1 MGKIVEKPIKI
12 DLHIHSAF
20 SNHKDGKKVAFNTM
34 DNIPILVSKLKQNGI
49 DMCAITDHDKFDFN
63 LYKKLKIYEGKELL
77 KVLPG
82 VEFSVNFDG
91 NKTIHI
97 VTIFDDKDEEKLK
110 NLGKLFVDGIGKE
123 RYINNAYSRDDYF
136 AILKEV
142 GIDFVMIAHQKKTP
156 TSTQKPHKADVMSLG
171 QKTFNELLFMEYF
184 DAYEFRRRDNEIFN
198 KKFSIDNDVKE
209 KLRFVTGSDCHNWNY
224 YPNSNEN
231 EEDVRFTYL
240 KALPTF
246 KGLVMAITDYHR
258 INYSGSFW
266 GQGRYIKELCI
277 NINGKENKI
286 PLSRGINVVI
296 GDNSIGKSLL
306 LHELT
311 SERAISGKPKL
322 KKGYEKYLC
331 ENGIKIETHIEEK
344 DLFKFNYQGQ
354 IREIF
359 EDENLKAD
367 KYLAEFFP
375 NEIDAQGYR
384 KIVDR
389 ELERLYTLIERK
401 CNYDDQ
407 INQLLPIELLDE
419 EEIENELVLGI
430 EIETSDIS
438 ELQRLVERFKAIIEE
453 IKKELIPNTKLD
465 EKDREHL
472 TSEIEYLEMLQKK
485 YETRYEIEKLERT
498 KKNAF
503 NTALKAFKRKYS
515 ERQTDQQNK
524 HNAFSEEKKIL
535 AENITNLIKTRLS
548 LKSYNCQI
556 DEIDVEPEVNPVDS
570 FLFVSKIGIEKINK
584 SYFERIINGVL
595 KKGSVLDVEK
605 ITREELRKMI
615 LRYPTEIEEPLEALK
630 AKIAAKLD
638 VDFKPI
644 KAITENG
651 KDVYTDLSA
660 GFNSRIYFKL
670 LSGEEKNK
678 GIYMIDQPEDHIS
691 QKAIKEDVLEQFR
704 NMAKRR
710 QIIMVT
716 HNPQFIVNLDVDNV
730 IFLSKE
736 KEILVQSG
744 ALEYEDDV
752 YSVLKIVADN
762 IDGGIYTIQ
771 QRVKRYE
778 KNI

>member
-1 MGKIVEKPIKI
+1 MDVPIKV
-12 DLHIHSAF
+12 DLHIHSIF
-20 SNHKDGKKVAFNTM
+20 SNCKDGKKVEFNTIE
-34 DNIPILVSKLKQNGI
+34 NIPILISKLKQNEI
-49 DMCAITDHDKFDFN
+49 EMCAVTDHDQFN
-63 LYKKLKIYEGKELL
+63 FGMYKTLKSYEGKELF

-82 VEFSVNFDG
+82 VEFSVKFDG
-91 NKTIHI
+91 EKIIHI

-110 NLGKLFVDGIGKE
+110 NLEEIFAKGIGKD
-123 RYINNAYSRDDYF
+123 RYIDGAYLRDDYF

-142 GIDFVMIAHQKKTP
+142 GLDFVMIAHQKKTP
-156 TSTQKPHKADVMSLG
+156 TSTQKPHKSDVMSLG
-171 QKTFNELLFMEYF
+171 RETFNELLFMEFF
-184 DAYEFRRRDNEIFN
+184 DAYEFRQRDNEVFN

-224 YPNSNEN
+224 YPNSSEK

-266 GQGRYIKELCI
+266 GQGRYINELCI
-277 NINGKENKI
+277 KINGKLNTI
-286 PLSRGINVVI
+286 PLSRGINVII

-311 SERAISGKPKL
+311 EERSISSSKL
-322 KKGYEKYLC
+322 KRGYEKYLC
-331 ENGIKIETHIEEK
+331 ENGIEIETKIQEK

-384 KIVDR
+384 RIVEQ
-389 ELERLYTLIERK
+389 ELENFYRSLECK
-401 CNYDDQ
+401 FEYDDK
-407 INQLLPIELLDE
+407 INQLSPIELLVD

-430 EIETSDIS
+430 EIETQDNS
-438 ELQRLVERFKAIIEE
+438 ELQKLVEQLKTVISDIRKG
-453 IKKELIPNTKLD
+453 LISNSKLD

-472 TSEIEYLEMLQKK
+472 ENEVELLEILLQK
-485 YETRYEIEKLERT
+485 YNDRYEKAKLERT
-498 KKNAF
+498 KINAF
-503 NTALKAFKRKYS
+503 NTALKSFKRNYS
-515 ERQTDQQNK
+515 ERQTDKQNR

-535 AENITNLIKTRLS
+535 SENIASLIKTRNS
-548 LKSYNCQI
+548 LKPYKCLI
-556 DEIDVEPEVNPVDS
+556 DETDVEPEVNPVDS
-570 FLFVSKIGIEKINK
+570 FLFVSKIAVEKIDK
-584 SYFERIINGVL
+584 GYFEEIIKGAL
-595 KKGSVLDVEK
+595 KRGSKIEVEK
-605 ITREELRKMI
+605 ITREELKQI
-615 LRYPTEIEEPLEALK
+615 ISRYPSDIEDPLEALK
-630 AKIAAKLD
+630 SKISTRID
-638 VDFKPI
+638 SDFKPI
-644 KAITENG
+644 KAITEEG

-678 GIYMIDQPEDHIS
+678 GIYIIDQPEDHIS

-736 KEILVQSG
+736 KEVGIQSG
-744 ALEYEDDV
+744 ALEYEDDK
-752 YSVLKIVADN
+752 YSILKIVADN

>member
-1 MGKIVEKPIKI
+1 M
-12 DLHIHSAF
+12 
-20 SNHKDGKKVAFNTM
+20 
-34 DNIPILVSKLKQNGI
+34 
-49 DMCAITDHDKFDFN
+49 
-63 LYKKLKIYEGKELL
+63 
-77 KVLPG
+77 
-82 VEFSVNFDG
+82 
-91 NKTIHI
+91 
-97 VTIFDDKDEEKLK
+97 TIFDDKDEEGLK
-110 NLGKLFVDGIGKE
+110 RLEESFVKGIGKE
-123 RYINNAYSRDDYF
+123 KYIDGAYERDDYF

-142 GIDFVMIAHQKKTP
+142 GLDFVMIAHQKKTP
-156 TSTQKPHKADVMSLG
+156 TSTQKPHKSDVMSLG
-171 QKTFNELLFMEYF
+171 RETFNELLFMEYF
-184 DAYEFRRRDNEIFN
+184 DAYEFRQRDNEIFN
-198 KKFSIDNDVKE
+198 KKFSLDNNVKE
-209 KLRFVTGSDCHNWNY
+209 KLRFVTGSDCHNWNF
-224 YPNSNEN
+224 YPNSSEN
-231 EEDVRFTYL
+231 EDDVRFTYL

-266 GQGRYIKELCI
+266 GQGRYVKELCI
-277 NINGKENKI
+277 NIHGKKNYV

-311 SERAISGKPKL
+311 EERAITSLPKL

-331 ENGIKIETHIEEK
+331 QNGIEVETKIAEK
-344 DLFKFNYQGQ
+344 DIFKFNYQGQ

-367 KYLAEFFP
+367 RYLAEFFP

-384 KIVDR
+384 RIVEQ
-389 ELERLYTLIERK
+389 ELESFYKRLEYK
-401 CNYDDQ
+401 FDYDDK
-407 INQLLPIELLDE
+407 INQLLPLELLDE

-430 EIETSDIS
+430 ELETQDIS
-438 ELQRLVERFKAIIEE
+438 KLQKLVEEFKSVISSM
-453 IKKELIPNTKLD
+453 KKGLIANSELD
-465 EKDREHL
+465 EKDRNHL
-472 TSEIEYLEMLQKK
+472 ESEVEFLEMLLQKYSNK
-485 YETRYEIEKLERT
+485 YEKAKLERT
-498 KKNAF
+498 KINAF
-503 NTALKAFKRKYS
+503 NTALKTFKRKYS
-515 ERQTDQQNK
+515 ERQTDQQNR

-535 AENITNLIKTRLS
+535 AENIANLIKTRNS
-548 LKSYNCQI
+548 LTPYECLI
-556 DEIDVEPEVNPVDS
+556 EETEVEPEVNPVDA
-570 FLFVSKIGIEKINK
+570 FLFVSKIAIEKIDNA
-584 SYFERIINGVL
+584 YFEEILKGSL
-595 KKGSVLDVEK
+595 KKGNRIQVEE
-605 ITREELRKMI
+605 ITREDLRKMI
-615 LRYPTEIEEPLEALK
+615 SRYPTEIDDPLEALK
-630 AKIAAKLD
+630 FKIKTRLD
-638 VDFKPI
+638 ADFKPI

-678 GIYMIDQPEDHIS
+678 GIYIIDQPEDHIS

-736 KEILVQSG
+736 KEVMIQSG
-744 ALEYEDDV
+744 ALEYEDDE
-752 YSVLKIVADN
+752 YSILKIVADN

>member
-1 MGKIVEKPIKI
+1 MSGRLENDSFKLLDTVVSMNGFHAFPDKQKAFHEIWRVLKPGGDLIACFYIRGKSKRTDWLVK
-12 DLHIHSAF
+12 
-20 SNHKDGKKVAFNTM
+20 
-34 DNIPILVSKLKQNGI
+34 NILAKENG
-49 DMCAITDHDKFDFN
+49 
-63 LYKKLKIYEGKELL
+63 
-77 KVLPG
+77 
-82 VEFSVNFDG
+82 
-91 NKTIHI
+91 
-97 VTIFDDKDEEKLK
+97 
-110 NLGKLFVDGIGKE
+110 
-123 RYINNAYSRDDYF
+123 
-136 AILKEV
+136 LKE
-142 GIDFVMIAHQKKTP
+142 GI
-156 TSTQKPHKADVMSLG
+156 
-171 QKTFNELLFMEYF
+171 
-184 DAYEFRRRDNEIFN
+184 
-198 KKFSIDNDVKE
+198 
-209 KLRFVTGSDCHNWNY
+209 
-224 YPNSNEN
+224 
-231 EEDVRFTYL
+231 
-240 KALPTF
+240 
-246 KGLVMAITDYHR
+246 
-258 INYSGSFW
+258 
-266 GQGRYIKELCI
+266 
-277 NINGKENKI
+277 
-286 PLSRGINVVI
+286 
-296 GDNSIGKSLL
+296 
-306 LHELT
+306 
-311 SERAISGKPKL
+311 
-322 KKGYEKYLC
+322 
-331 ENGIKIETHIEEK
+331 TH
-344 DLFKFNYQGQ
+344 
-354 IREIF
+354 
-359 EDENLKAD
+359 
-367 KYLAEFFP
+367 
-375 NEIDAQGYR
+375 
-384 KIVDR
+384 
-389 ELERLYTLIERK
+389 
-401 CNYDDQ
+401 
-407 INQLLPIELLDE
+407 
-419 EEIENELVLGI
+419 
-430 EIETSDIS
+430 
-438 ELQRLVERFKAIIEE
+438 
-453 IKKELIPNTKLD
+453 
-465 EKDREHL
+465 
-472 TSEIEYLEMLQKK
+472 
-485 YETRYEIEKLERT
+485 
-498 KKNAF
+498 
-503 NTALKAFKRKYS
+503 
-515 ERQTDQQNK
+515 
-524 HNAFSEEKKIL
+524 
-535 AENITNLIKTRLS
+535 
-548 LKSYNCQI
+548 SYNCQI